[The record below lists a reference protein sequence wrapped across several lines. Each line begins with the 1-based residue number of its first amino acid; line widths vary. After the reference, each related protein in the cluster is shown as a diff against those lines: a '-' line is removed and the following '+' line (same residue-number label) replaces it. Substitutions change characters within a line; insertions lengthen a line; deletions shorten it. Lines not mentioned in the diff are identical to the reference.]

1 MKSNSKKNVNILKG
15 FLLFALIFTTV
26 ILCLNSCSKMAD
38 NYKPY
43 IKNGEQIFTGK
54 VDSLVAFPG
63 KNRLQLRWLLVSDP
77 KITKCKVFWNNGAD
91 SLLVPVQKSDGT
103 DTIKVNINNLTE
115 GLYTLDVYTYD
126 EAGHSSVKAEVTG
139 TVYGENY
146 INSISNRA
154 LDSAIYY
161 PDTKDV
167 EIKWFGIGQG
177 AVVMDLEYTDSLG
190 NLVKKQI
197 KSATSYSGVPLGFAE
212 TDTLHAF
219 QDSTTFKYRTGYLPV
234 DNAIDT
240 FYTDY
245 REAATILYVPPVIPT
260 TPDNLALNAPT
271 VTGGSASGNAKL
283 TDGDRVSYWQ
293 PSSGERAGSNVWFY
307 VDLGA
312 QTTFNSTQ
320 LYITKD
326 SKKIVY
332 YEILYAKTESI
343 GNNQTWVR
351 AALILGDPK
360 SENIQQFSNITG
372 RFVKINIG
380 LQDASSNINVGELEV
395 YKR

>member
-1 MKSNSKKNVNILKG
+1 MKSNINKNVNIQRG
-15 FLLFALIFTTV
+15 FLLPALLFITAIV
-26 ILCLNSCSKMAD
+26 CLNSCNKMAD

-63 KNRLQLRWLLVSDP
+63 KNRLQLKWLLVSDP

-91 SLLVPVQKSDGT
+91 SLLVPVQKSEAT
-103 DTIKVNINNLTE
+103 DTITVNITNLEE
-115 GLYTLDVYTYD
+115 GLYTFEVYTYD
-126 EAGHSSVKAEVTG
+126 DAGHTSVKAEVTG

-161 PDTKDV
+161 PDTKEV

-177 AVVMDLEYTDSLG
+177 AVVMDLEYTDTLG

-197 KSATSYSGVPLGFAE
+197 KPATSYSGVPLGFLE
-212 TDTLHAF
+212 TDSLHAF
-219 QDSTTFKYRTGYLPV
+219 QDGTTFKFRTGYLPV
-234 DNAIDT
+234 ANAIDT

-245 REAATILYVPPVIPT
+245 REAATIEYVPPVIPT
-260 TPDNLALNAPT
+260 APDNLALNAPT
-271 VTGGSASGNAKL
+271 VTGGSATGNAKL
-283 TDGDRVSYWQ
+283 TDGDRVSFWQ
-293 PSSGERAGSNVWFY
+293 PGSGERAGSNVWFY

-312 QTTFNSTQ
+312 QVTFNSTQ

-351 AALILGDPK
+351 AALVMGDPT
-360 SENIQQFSNITG
+360 SENIQTFANVTG

-380 LQDASSNINVGELEV
+380 LQDAATNINVGELEV

>member
-1 MKSNSKKNVNILKG
+1 M
-15 FLLFALIFTTV
+15 T
-26 ILCLNSCSKMAD
+26 D

-43 IKNGEQIFTGK
+43 IKNGEKIFTGK
-54 VDSLVAFPG
+54 VDSLVSFPG
-63 KNRLQLRWLLVSDP
+63 SNRLQLRWLLVSDP

-91 SLLVPVQKSDGT
+91 SLLVPVHKSDTT
-103 DTIKVNINNLTE
+103 DTITVNINNLEE
-115 GLYTLDVYTYD
+115 GLYTFDVYTYD
-126 EAGHSSVKAEVTG
+126 DAGHSSVKAEVTG

-161 PDTKDV
+161 PDTKQV

-197 KSATSYSGVPLGFAE
+197 TAATSFSGVPLGFLE
-212 TDTLHAF
+212 TDTLHAY
-219 QDSTTFKYRTGYLPV
+219 QDGTTFKYRTGYLPV
-234 DNAIDT
+234 GNAIDT

-245 REAATILYVPPVIPT
+245 REANTILYVPPVIPT
-260 TPDNLALNAPT
+260 SPENLALNAPS
-271 VTGGSASGNAKL
+271 VTGGSASGNANL
-283 TDGDRVSYWQ
+283 TDGDRVSHWQ

-312 QTTFNSTQ
+312 QVTFNSTQ

-326 SKKIVY
+326 SKKIIY

-343 GNNQTWVR
+343 GNNQKWER
-351 AALILGDPK
+351 AALIMGDPH
-360 SENIQQFSNITG
+360 SENIQEFSNVTG

-380 LQDASSNINVGELEV
+380 LQDPATNINVGELEV

>member
-1 MKSNSKKNVNILKG
+1 MKSNINKNVNIQKG
-15 FLLFALIFTTV
+15 FLLFALLFVTATF
-26 ILCLNSCSKMAD
+26 CLNSCNKMTD

-63 KNRLQLRWLLVSDP
+63 KNRVQLRWLLVSDP
-77 KITKCKVFWNNGAD
+77 KITKCKVFWNYGAD
-91 SLLVPVQKSDGT
+91 SLLLPVQKSETT
-103 DTIKVNINNLTE
+103 DTIKVNINNLQE
-115 GLYTLDVYTYD
+115 GLYTFDVYTYD
-126 EAGHSSVKAEVTG
+126 DAGHSSVKAEVTG

-154 LDSAIYY
+154 LDSAIYF
-161 PDTKDV
+161 PDTKEV
-167 EIKWFGIGQG
+167 GIKWFGIGQG

-197 KSATSYSGVPLGFAE
+197 KSATSFSGVPLGFLE
-212 TDTLHAF
+212 TDTLHGF
-219 QDSTTFKYRTGYLPV
+219 KDGTTFKYRTGYLPV
-234 DNAIDT
+234 ANAIDT

-245 REAATILYVPPVIPT
+245 REAATTLYVPVIPT
-260 TPDNLALNAPT
+260 VDANLALNAPT
-271 VTGGSASGNAKL
+271 VTGGSATGNAKL
-283 TDGDRVSYWQ
+283 TDGDRVSFWQ

-312 QTTFNSTQ
+312 QKTFNSTQ

-326 SKKIVY
+326 SKKIIY

-343 GNNQTWVR
+343 GNNQTWIR
-351 AALILGDPK
+351 AALVMGDPTA
-360 SENIQQFSNITG
+360 ENIQTFANVTG
-372 RFVKINIG
+372 RFIKINIG
-380 LQDASSNINVGELEV
+380 LQDAATNINVGELEV